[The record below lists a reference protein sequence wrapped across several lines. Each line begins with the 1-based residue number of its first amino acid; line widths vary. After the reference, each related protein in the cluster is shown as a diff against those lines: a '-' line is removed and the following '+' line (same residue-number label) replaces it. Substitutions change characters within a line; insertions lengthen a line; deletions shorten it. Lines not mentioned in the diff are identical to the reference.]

1 MSIWFLKKSAMI
13 MINWLSLI
21 KDLVKLKGK
30 VSTQLPV
37 MIEAA

>member
-1 MSIWFLKKSAMI
+1 MSIWFLKAAMI

-30 VSTQLPV
+30 LSMQLSV
-37 MIEAA
+37 MTEVA